1 MLGVRGRLGVVLGAL
16 LLACALLAAPA
27 FAEANARAGTV
38 QYVDCDQ
45 VQSAAASQYG
55 VGEVSQELDISQEQV
70 LDCLVDDDRDDDRD
84 GDKDGAAGADTE
96 GKEDD
101 VLADT
106 IVKGALP
113 DTGGFPVAA
122 LAAYALVAT
131 GAFSVLRLLGR
142 RS

>member
-1 MLGVRGRLGVVLGAL
+1 
-16 LLACALLAAPA
+16 
-27 FAEANARAGTV
+27 
-38 QYVDCDQ
+38 

-55 VGEVSQELDISQEQV
+55 VGEVSQELDITQEQV
-70 LDCLVDDDRDDDRD
+70 LDCLVDDDRDDGNDRD
-84 GDKDGAAGADTE
+84 RDDDGATGADTE